1 MNLKSSLILLLSVL
15 LFSCNDKEER
25 MADSKKA
32 AKHNDSVFAIINQ
45 NWKFNIPPVPQKV
58 QSAIGNWQDWRIFNQ
73 ELQQKP
79 KSSLTAF
86 RLKAK
91 NLSAKTG
98 VLNNNIPPRF
108 NKPAVRSRISTL
120 NTKIKSLEMYL
131 DLEYIPTKKVIP
143 IIQDISTEV
152 ISIQNQ
158 MNEIIVKSEIPKEE
172 GELIMLQALD
182 TTRHARREVQEPKNE
197 KTERTQSADHKK
209 RSLFNR

>member
-1 MNLKSSLILLLSVL
+1 MNIKSSLLLFALVF

-25 MADSKKA
+25 MADSNKA

-45 NWKFNIPPVPQKV
+45 NWKFNIPPAAPKV
-58 QSAIGNWQDWRIFNQ
+58 QSLIGNWQDWRMFNQ

-79 KSSLTAF
+79 KKSLNAF

-91 NLSAKTG
+91 NLSAKAG
-98 VLNNNIPPRF
+98 VLENTIPNRF
-108 NKPAVRSRISTL
+108 NKSAVRSRISTL

-143 IIQDISTEV
+143 LIQDISSEV

-172 GELIMLQALD
+172 GEAIMLQALD
-182 TTRHARREVQEPKNE
+182 TARHARREIQEPKP
-197 KTERTQSADHKK
+197 
-209 RSLFNR
+209 

>member
-1 MNLKSSLILLLSVL
+1 MKLKYSLILLLSLL

-25 MADSKKA
+25 MADSDKA

-45 NWKFNIPPVPQKV
+45 NWKFNIPPVTPKV
-58 QSAIGNWQDWRIFNQ
+58 QSLIEGWHDWRMFNQ

-86 RLKAK
+86 RLKAR

-98 VLNNNIPPRF
+98 ILENNIPNRF
-108 NKPAVRSRISTL
+108 NTSAVRSRISTL

-131 DLEYIPTKKVIP
+131 DLEYIPTKKVIT
-143 IIQDISTEV
+143 IIQDISSEV
-152 ISIQNQ
+152 ISVQNQ
-158 MNEIIVKSEIPKEE
+158 MNEIIVKSEIPHEE
-172 GELIMLQALD
+172 GEQIMLQALD
-182 TTRHARREVQEPKNE
+182 TTRHARREVQELKDSE
-197 KTERTQSADHKK
+197 TDKTQTADHKK

>member
-1 MNLKSSLILLLSVL
+1 MNIKSSLLLLLSLL
-15 LFSCNDKEER
+15 LFSCNDKDER
-25 MADSKKA
+25 MADSDKA

-45 NWKFNIPPVPQKV
+45 NWKFNIPPAAPKV
-58 QSAIGNWQDWRIFNQ
+58 QANISSWQRWRVFNQ

-91 NLSAKTG
+91 NLSAKADSLSVG
-98 VLNNNIPPRF
+98 IPTMF
-108 NKPAVRSRISTL
+108 DKPAVKSRISTL
-120 NTKIKSLEMYL
+120 NTKLKSLDTYIS
-131 DLEYIPTKKVIP
+131 LEYIPTKKVIT

-172 GELIMLQALD
+172 GEAIMLQALD
-182 TTRHARREVQEPKNE
+182 TTRHARREIQEPKP
-197 KTERTQSADHKK
+197 
-209 RSLFNR
+209 

>member
-1 MNLKSSLILLLSVL
+1 MNIKSSLLLLLSLV
-15 LFSCNDKEER
+15 LFSCNDKDER
-25 MADSKKA
+25 MADSNKA

-45 NWKFNIPPVPQKV
+45 NWKFNVPPTPPKV
-58 QSAIGNWQDWRIFNQ
+58 QSQIGSWQDWRIFNQ

-91 NLSAKTG
+91 TLSTKAG
-98 VLNNNIPPRF
+98 ALNNTIPPRF
-108 NKPAVRSRISTL
+108 NKSAVRSRISTL

-131 DLEYIPTKKVIP
+131 DLEYIPTKKVIT

-152 ISIQNQ
+152 ISVQNQ

-172 GELIMLQALD
+172 GEAIMLQALD
-182 TTRHARREVQEPKNE
+182 TTRHARREIQEPK
-197 KTERTQSADHKK
+197 Q
-209 RSLFNR
+209 

>member
-1 MNLKSSLILLLSVL
+1 MNIKSSLLLLLLLL
-15 LFSCNDKEER
+15 LFSCNNKEER
-25 MADSKKA
+25 MADSNKA
-32 AKHNDSVFAIINQ
+32 AKHNDSVFTIINQ
-45 NWKFNIPPVPQKV
+45 NWKFNIPPATPKV
-58 QSAIGNWQDWRIFNQ
+58 QSLITGWHDWRMFNQ

-79 KSSLTAF
+79 KNSLTAF
-86 RLKAK
+86 RLKAR

-98 VLNNNIPPRF
+98 ILENNIPPRF

-152 ISIQNQ
+152 ISIQSQ

-172 GELIMLQALD
+172 GELLMLQALD
-182 TTRHARREVQEPKNE
+182 TTRNARREVQEPKNE
-197 KTERTQSADHKK
+197 ETDKIQTADHKK